1 MKAKYEVRK
10 DTMNVPCE
18 HEKCEQ
24 LHQRFMNEIDIN
36 TGEWFHMT
44 TRTEWIVVDTQTENC
59 EYLGLNKKDCVAYAN
74 RENAKVGA

>member
-1 MKAKYEVRK
+1 MKARYEVRK

-24 LHQRFMNEIDIN
+24 LHQRFMNEVDIN
-36 TGEWFHMT
+36 TGKWFHMT

-59 EYLGLNKKDCVAYAN
+59 EYLGLSKKDCVAYAN
-74 RENAKVGA
+74 RENVKFVV